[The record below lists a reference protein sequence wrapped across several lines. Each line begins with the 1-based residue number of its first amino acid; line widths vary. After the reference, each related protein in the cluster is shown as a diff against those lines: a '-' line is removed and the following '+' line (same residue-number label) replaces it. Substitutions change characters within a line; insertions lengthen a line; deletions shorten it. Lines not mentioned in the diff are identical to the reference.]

1 MSKWYLFLWPASD
14 HRYQNGTANG
24 LQPHHLH
31 PNDNQND
38 IKLTPNLKNFD
49 TTIPKPEPI
58 TTIVPPTTTTPPA
71 TEEEKNDNNNNNN
84 NNAGTNKWKRVTATR
99 RPRSAS
105 RKSPE
110 RTTSPR
116 GRSKRVLQRNKVNV
130 KHSSAG
136 EFDAKQVKRFLFI
149 QSRIYLLSSLIGHR
163 QAPYNSRKG
172 MFGLMLWIMN
182 LTIHF
187 ALDFYEAKTVF
198 HFSWASSIGV
208 FLVMFLIC
216 TVFLIRH
223 TLRWFV
229 KTLKR
234 LSKDKIY
241 DNTFQKLFFV
251 FKVRILAPFYKDIF
265 VTYTCGMYHVP
276 VSIHVRM
283 QRVCFTINTL
293 RSLHY
298 YDLMES

>member
-1 MSKWYLFLWPASD
+1 MILIGSFFFFFYFSASD

-24 LQPHHLH
+24 LQTHHHLHLH

-38 IKLTPNLKNFD
+38 IKLTPNLKHFD
-49 TTIPKPEPI
+49 TTTPTPQPI
-58 TTIVPPTTTTPPA
+58 TTIIPAITTPTT
-71 TEEEKNDNNNNNN
+71 EEKKNDNNNNNN
-84 NNAGTNKWKRVTATR
+84 TANNKWKRVTATR
-99 RPRSAS
+99 QPRSAT

-116 GRSKRVLQRNKVNV
+116 SRSKRVLQRQRNKVNV

-149 QSRIYLLSSLIGHR
+149 QSRIYLLSSFIGHR

-172 MFGLMLWIMN
+172 VFGLMLWILN

-187 ALDFYEAKTVF
+187 AFDFYEAKTVF

-216 TVFLIRH
+216 TVFLTRH
-223 TLRWFV
+223 TLKWFV

-241 DNTFQKLFFV
+241 DNTFQKLFLV
-251 FKVRILAPFYKDIF
+251 FKVKLY
-265 VTYTCGMYHVP
+265 VH
-276 VSIHVRM
+276 
-283 QRVCFTINTL
+283 
-293 RSLHY
+293 
-298 YDLMES
+298 